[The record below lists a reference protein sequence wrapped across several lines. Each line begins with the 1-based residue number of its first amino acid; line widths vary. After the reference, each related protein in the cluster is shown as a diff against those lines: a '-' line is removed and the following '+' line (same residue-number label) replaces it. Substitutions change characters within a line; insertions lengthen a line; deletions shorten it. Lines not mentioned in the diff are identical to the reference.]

1 MRSRMIVVN
10 KEELDSVRRAGPL
23 SSIDRSIDCA
33 MSETVEKGTTWS
45 LRSTSIK

>member
-1 MRSRMIVVN
+1 MMVAI

-33 MSETVEKGTTWS
+33 MSEMDEKGTIWS
-45 LRSTSIK
+45 LSSTSIK